1 MDGRSPPRPARRT
14 IPPEA
19 EPRRVARLVRP
30 SSRLYLPANAPSRPL
45 HVPDATVSSPASPK
59 APPRAARALT
69 ALARIGAELASA
81 RALESSLERALD
93 VVRDTLD
100 ASEVSLWLHAP
111 QGLVRGW
118 GAGPA
123 ETTEPQVRVALLEP
137 ASGRAPTVAGVAA
150 AAASGHER
158 AGSASALI
166 EAPVLAPIVLGER
179 RVGALAVRLTRPLAE
194 EERLLLTTLAD
205 LLAPELAHAERSRQL
220 EVEVATRTAEIER
233 GRRFTEKIIDSLPL
247 GLYVIDR
254 EYRIQS
260 WNRKRETGMQG
271 VSREE
276 AIGRTIFE
284 ILHRQPSEML
294 RREFDEVFATGRM
307 QEYQM
312 ESVASG
318 EARTYRITKIPMR
331 LADGPVSHVITIGED
346 VTDWKEAQERFSQAE
361 KLAAIGQ
368 LAAGIMHEVNNPL
381 ATIAACAESL
391 GYRLDDLDRA
401 GVTIAP
407 ETRDFLGLIENEV
420 VRCKQI
426 VDGLLDFS
434 RPKQSRKERVN
445 VNEVIERT
453 LFLLKHHVRFKK
465 LTVQADL
472 DPGTGRIPQAN
483 SEQLVQ
489 VFMALL
495 LNAMDAMG
503 ERGTVRIVT
512 RPGTDAEG
520 AVIAEVIDQGHGIA
534 RGELSKIF
542 EPFYTTKA
550 PGQGTG
556 LGLSICYGI
565 VQEHGGRIEVD
576 SALGQG
582 STFRVILPVVAR

>member
-1 MDGRSPPRPARRT
+1 MT
-14 IPPEA
+14 K
-19 EPRRVARLVRP
+19 
-30 SSRLYLPANAPSRPL
+30 SSSTAPSAEER
-45 HVPDATVSSPASPK
+45 AT
-59 APPRAARALT
+59 RALG
-69 ALARIGAELASA
+69 ALSSISAELASA
-81 RALESSLERALD
+81 RSLESSVERALGTL
-93 VVRDTLD
+93 RIFLD
-100 ASEVSLWLHAP
+100 AVEVSVWLHAP
-111 QGLVRGW
+111 QGLTRGW
-118 GAGPA
+118 SAGD
-123 ETTEPQVRVALLEP
+123 EGTSDVEV
-137 ASGRAPTVAGVAA
+137 
-150 AAASGHER
+150 R
-158 AGSASALI
+158 AGLRLGDPLAVVRDL
-166 EAPVLAPIVLGER
+166 EVAPIILGDR
-179 RVGALAVRLTRPLAE
+179 RVGALAVRTTRTIGD
-194 EERLLLTTLAD
+194 EERMALNALAN

-220 EVEVATRTAEIER
+220 EVEVASRTAEIER

-284 ILHRQPSEML
+284 ILHRQPAEML
-294 RREFDEVFATGRM
+294 RREFDDVFSTGRM

-312 ESVASG
+312 ESIASG

-331 LADGPVSHVITIGED
+331 LGDGPVSHVITIGED
-346 VTDWKEAQERFSQAE
+346 VTDWTQAQERFSQAE

-368 LAAGIMHEVNNPL
+368 LAAGVMHEINNPL

-391 GYRLDDLDRA
+391 GYRIEDLTKS

-407 ETRDFLGLIENEV
+407 ETQDFLGIIENEV

-434 RPKQSRKERVN
+434 RPKQARKERVN

-465 LTVQADL
+465 LSVQTQL
-472 DPGTGRIPQAN
+472 DPLIGRVPQAN

-495 LNAMDAMG
+495 INAMDAMG
-503 ERGTVRIVT
+503 ERGLVRIVT
-512 RPGTDAEG
+512 KAGTDPKRG
-520 AVIAEVIDQGHGIA
+520 VSVEVIDQGHGIA
-534 RGELSKIF
+534 RSELSKIF

-565 VQEHGGRIEVD
+565 VQDHGGALEVD
-576 SALGQG
+576 SVLGVG
-582 STFRVILPVVAR
+582 STFRVVLPVVAV

>member
-1 MDGRSPPRPARRT
+1 VT
-14 IPPEA
+14 
-19 EPRRVARLVRP
+19 P
-30 SSRLYLPANAPSRPL
+30 STPKS
-45 HVPDATVSSPASPK
+45 DSSE
-59 APPRAARALT
+59 ARASR
-69 ALARIGAELASA
+69 ALVTLAGISAELASA
-81 RALESSLERALD
+81 RALETSIERVLATLRETLGATEAALWMH
-93 VVRDTLD
+93 TPEGM
-100 ASEVSLWLHAP
+100 S
-111 QGLVRGW
+111 RGW
-118 GAGPA
+118 GSGESGLTEA
-123 ETTEPQVRVALLEP
+123 EVRAALPGSNVAMRPRDLDVEPIQ
-137 ASGRAPTVAGVAA
+137 
-150 AAASGHER
+150 
-158 AGSASALI
+158 
-166 EAPVLAPIVLGER
+166 LGDR
-179 RVGALAVRLTRPLAE
+179 RVGALAVRIARAPE
-194 EERLLLTTLAD
+194 PEERLLLTSVAN

-220 EVEVATRTAEIER
+220 EVEVASRTVEIER

-254 EYRIQS
+254 EFRIQS

-284 ILHRQPSEML
+284 ILHRQPGEML

-312 ESVASG
+312 ESLASG
-318 EARTYRITKIPMR
+318 EERTYRITKIPMR
-331 LADGPVSHVITIGED
+331 LGDGPVTHIVTIGED
-346 VTDWKEAQERFSQAE
+346 VTDWTQAQVRFSQAE

-368 LAAGIMHEVNNPL
+368 LAAGVMHEINNPL

-391 GYRLDDLDRA
+391 GYRIDDLEKS
-401 GVTIAP
+401 GVTLAP
-407 ETRDFLGLIENEV
+407 ETHDFLGIIENEV

-426 VDGLLDFS
+426 VDGLLEFS
-434 RPKQSRKERVN
+434 RPKQPRKERVN

-453 LFLLKHHVRFKK
+453 MFLLKHHVRFKR
-465 LTVQADL
+465 LQVQTEL
-472 DPGTGRIPQAN
+472 DPMIGRVPQA
-483 SEQLVQ
+483 SAEQLVQ

-503 ERGTVRIVT
+503 DRGVVRIVT
-512 RPGTDAEG
+512 RVGPDPAHG
-520 AVIAEVIDQGHGIA
+520 AIAEVIDQGHGIA
-534 RGELSKIF
+534 RSELGKIF

-565 VQEHGGRIEVD
+565 VQEHGGRVEVE

-582 STFRVILPVVAR
+582 STFRVVLPVVA

>member
-1 MDGRSPPRPARRT
+1 VTHSTPPAAATSEGR
-14 IPPEA
+14 
-19 EPRRVARLVRP
+19 
-30 SSRLYLPANAPSRPL
+30 
-45 HVPDATVSSPASPK
+45 AT
-59 APPRAARALT
+59 RALA
-69 ALARIGAELASA
+69 ALAGISAELASA
-81 RALESSLERALD
+81 RALEQTIDRALGTL
-93 VVRDTLD
+93 RIFLD
-100 ASEVSLWLHAP
+100 ATEVGLWLHVP
-111 QGLVRGW
+111 QGLSRGW
-118 GAGPA
+118 TSGDPV
-123 ETTEPQVRVALLEP
+123 TTEDEIRRGLRLGDALNVVRNLE
-137 ASGRAPTVAGVAA
+137 V
-150 AAASGHER
+150 
-158 AGSASALI
+158 
-166 EAPVLAPIVLGER
+166 APVILGDR
-179 RVGALAVRLTRPLAE
+179 RVGALAVRTTRELQGE
-194 EERLLLTTLAD
+194 EHQLLTALAN

-220 EVEVATRTAEIER
+220 EVEVAARTAEIER

-276 AIGRTIFE
+276 AIGRTIFQ

-294 RREFDEVFATGRM
+294 RREFDEVFTTGRM

-331 LADGPVSHVITIGED
+331 LGDGPVSHVITIGED
-346 VTDWKEAQERFSQAE
+346 VTDWQQAQERFSQAE

-368 LAAGIMHEVNNPL
+368 LAAGVMHEINNPL

-391 GYRLDDLDRA
+391 GYRIEDLEKA
-401 GVTIAP
+401 GVTLAP
-407 ETRDFLGLIENEV
+407 ETHDFLGIIENEV

-434 RPKQSRKERVN
+434 RPKQARKERVDI
-445 VNEVIERT
+445 NEVVDRT

-465 LTVQADL
+465 LSVQTELA
-472 DPGTGRIPQAN
+472 PTIGRVPQAN

-489 VFMALL
+489 VLMALL
-495 LNAMDAMG
+495 INAMDAMG
-503 ERGTVRIVT
+503 EKGTVRIVT
-512 RPGTDAEG
+512 RSGEDPSRG
-520 AVIAEVIDQGHGIA
+520 AILEVSDQGHGIA

-565 VQEHGGRIEVD
+565 VQEHGGVLEVE
-576 SALGQG
+576 STLGQG
-582 STFRVILPVVAR
+582 STFRVMLPVVAT

>member
-1 MDGRSPPRPARRT
+1 MPKPSA
-14 IPPEA
+14 
-19 EPRRVARLVRP
+19 VA
-30 SSRLYLPANAPSRPL
+30 
-45 HVPDATVSSPASPK
+45 TTEG
-59 APPRAARALT
+59 RAARALS
-69 ALARIGAELASA
+69 ALAGIGAELASA
-81 RALESSLERALD
+81 RALESSIEKALG
-93 VVRDTLD
+93 TLRQFLD
-100 ASEVSLWLHAP
+100 GVEVSLWLHAP
-111 QGLVRGW
+111 QGLTRAWV
-118 GAGPA
+118 AGTA
-123 ETTEPQVRVALLEP
+123 GVTEDQVRAGLRLGDALTVVRDLE
-137 ASGRAPTVAGVAA
+137 V
-150 AAASGHER
+150 
-158 AGSASALI
+158 
-166 EAPVLAPIVLGER
+166 APIILGDR
-179 RVGALAVRLTRPLAE
+179 RVGALVVHTSRALSD
-194 EERLLLTTLAD
+194 EERMLLTTLAN

-220 EVEVATRTAEIER
+220 EVEVASRTAEIER

-284 ILHRQPSEML
+284 ILHRQPAEML

-307 QEYQM
+307 QEYHM
-312 ESVASG
+312 ESIASG

-331 LADGPVSHVITIGED
+331 LGDGPVSHVITIGED
-346 VTDWKEAQERFSQAE
+346 VTDWKEAQQRFSQAE

-368 LAAGIMHEVNNPL
+368 LAAGVMHEINNPL

-391 GYRLDDLDRA
+391 GYRIDDLEKS
-401 GVTIAP
+401 GVTLAP
-407 ETRDFLGLIENEV
+407 ETHDFIGIIENEV

-434 RPKQSRKERVN
+434 RPKHARKERVN
-445 VNEVIERT
+445 LNEVIERT

-465 LTVQADL
+465 LTVQTDL
-472 DPGTGRIPQAN
+472 DPGIGRVPQAN

-512 RPGTDAEG
+512 RPGADAERG
-520 AVIAEVIDQGHGIA
+520 VIAEVIDQGHGIA
-534 RGELSKIF
+534 RSELSKIF

-565 VQEHGGRIEVD
+565 VQEHGGAIEVD
-576 SALGQG
+576 SVLGQG
-582 STFRVILPVVAR
+582 TTFRLTLPVVSA

>member
-1 MDGRSPPRPARRT
+1 MLPPLAPSDGAPQRSRA
-14 IPPEA
+14 
-19 EPRRVARLVRP
+19 
-30 SSRLYLPANAPSRPL
+30 ANALRTL
-45 HVPDATVSSPASPK
+45 HDVS
-59 APPRAARALT
+59 
-69 ALARIGAELASA
+69 AELASA
-81 RALESSLERALD
+81 RALEASISRVLTMLREALGA
-93 VVRDTLD
+93 T
-100 ASEVSLWLHAP
+100 EVSLWLHAP

-118 GAGPA
+118 ASGTETATEA
-123 ETTEPQVRVALLEP
+123 EIRSALDEPQLA
-137 ASGRAPTVAGVAA
+137 ATAA
-150 AAASGHER
+150 AAADSVM
-158 AGSASALI
+158 
-166 EAPVLAPIVLGER
+166 PVRLGDR
-179 RVGALAVRLTRPLAE
+179 RVGALVTRGAAVDDGADETGI
-194 EERLLLTTLAD
+194 LLHAVAHI
-205 LLAPELAHAERSRQL
+205 LAPELAHAERSRQL

-284 ILHRQPSEML
+284 ILHRQPAEML
-294 RREFDEVFATGRM
+294 RREFDDVFSTGRM

-331 LADGPVSHVITIGED
+331 LGDGPVSHVITIGED

-368 LAAGIMHEVNNPL
+368 LAAGVMHEINNPL

-391 GYRLDDLDRA
+391 GYRIEDLEKS

-407 ETRDFLGLIENEV
+407 ETLDFLGIIENEV

-453 LFLLKHHVRFKK
+453 LFLLKHHVRFKR

-472 DPGTGRIPQAN
+472 DPGIGRVPQAN

-512 RPGTDAEG
+512 RPGTDPASG
-520 AVIAEVIDQGHGIA
+520 VIAEVIDQGHGIA
-534 RGELSKIF
+534 RSELGKIF

-576 SALGQG
+576 SVLGQG
-582 STFRVILPVVAR
+582 STFRVVLPVVAL

>member
-1 MDGRSPPRPARRT
+1 M
-14 IPPEA
+14 
-19 EPRRVARLVRP
+19 
-30 SSRLYLPANAPSRPL
+30 
-45 HVPDATVSSPASPK
+45 
-59 APPRAARALT
+59 
-69 ALARIGAELASA
+69 LAGISAELASA
-81 RALESSLERALD
+81 RGLETSIERVLATLRESLGATEVALWMHTPEGMS
-93 VVRDTLD
+93 
-100 ASEVSLWLHAP
+100 
-111 QGLVRGW
+111 RGW
-118 GAGPA
+118 GSGESGLTEA
-123 ETTEPQVRVALLEP
+123 EVRAALPGSNVAMRPRDLDVEPIQ
-137 ASGRAPTVAGVAA
+137 
-150 AAASGHER
+150 
-158 AGSASALI
+158 
-166 EAPVLAPIVLGER
+166 LGDR
-179 RVGALAVRLTRPLAE
+179 RVGALAVRIARAPE
-194 EERLLLTTLAD
+194 PEERLLLTSVAN

-220 EVEVATRTAEIER
+220 EVEVASRTVEIER

-254 EYRIQS
+254 EFRIQS

-284 ILHRQPSEML
+284 ILHRQPGEML

-312 ESVASG
+312 ESLASG
-318 EARTYRITKIPMR
+318 EERTYRITKIPMR
-331 LADGPVSHVITIGED
+331 LGDGPVTHIVTIGED
-346 VTDWKEAQERFSQAE
+346 VTDWTQAQVRFSQAE

-368 LAAGIMHEVNNPL
+368 LAAGVMHEINNPL

-391 GYRLDDLDRA
+391 GYRIDDLEKS
-401 GVTIAP
+401 GVTLAP
-407 ETRDFLGLIENEV
+407 ETHDFLGIIENEV

-426 VDGLLDFS
+426 VDGLLEFS
-434 RPKQSRKERVN
+434 RPKQPRKERVN

-453 LFLLKHHVRFKK
+453 MFLLKHHVRFKR
-465 LTVQADL
+465 LQVQTEL
-472 DPGTGRIPQAN
+472 DPMIGRVPQA
-483 SEQLVQ
+483 SAEQLVQ

-503 ERGTVRIVT
+503 DRGVVRIVT
-512 RPGTDAEG
+512 RVGPDPAHG
-520 AVIAEVIDQGHGIA
+520 AIAEVIDQGHGIA
-534 RGELSKIF
+534 RSELGKIF

-565 VQEHGGRIEVD
+565 VQEHGGRVEVE

-582 STFRVILPVVAR
+582 STFRVVLPVVA

>member
-1 MDGRSPPRPARRT
+1 VAKTSPTANTAEGR
-14 IPPEA
+14 
-19 EPRRVARLVRP
+19 
-30 SSRLYLPANAPSRPL
+30 
-45 HVPDATVSSPASPK
+45 AS
-59 APPRAARALT
+59 RALT
-69 ALARIGAELASA
+69 ALAGISAELASA
-81 RALESSLERALD
+81 RALEASIERALGTL
-93 VVRDTLD
+93 REFLD
-100 ASEVSLWLHAP
+100 ATEVSLWLHTP
-111 QGLVRGW
+111 TGLTRAW
-118 GAGPA
+118 GAGT
-123 ETTEPQVRVALLEP
+123 ETTSEEEVRGGLGMQGALTAVRDLE
-137 ASGRAPTVAGVAA
+137 VAA
-150 AAASGHER
+150 
-158 AGSASALI
+158 I
-166 EAPVLAPIVLGER
+166 ILGDR
-179 RVGALAVRLTRPLAE
+179 RVGALAVRTTRPLDS
-194 EERLLLTTLAD
+194 EERLLLTALAN

-220 EVEVATRTAEIER
+220 EVEVASRTAEIER

-276 AIGRTIFE
+276 ALGRTIFE
-284 ILHRQPSEML
+284 ILHRQPAEML
-294 RREFDEVFATGRM
+294 RREFDEVFSTGRM

-312 ESVASG
+312 ESIASG

-331 LADGPVSHVITIGED
+331 LGDGPVSHVITIGED

-368 LAAGIMHEVNNPL
+368 LAAGVMHEINNPL

-391 GYRLDDLDRA
+391 GYRLDDLVKS
-401 GVTIAP
+401 GVVLSP
-407 ETRDFLGLIENEV
+407 ETHDFLGIIENEV

-434 RPKQSRKERVN
+434 RPKQARKERVN
-445 VNEVIERT
+445 INEVIDRT

-465 LTVQADL
+465 LTVQTDL
-472 DPGTGRIPQAN
+472 DPTIGRVPQAN

-503 ERGTVRIVT
+503 ERGVVRIVT
-512 RPGTDAEG
+512 KAGTDAKRG
-520 AVIAEVIDQGHGIA
+520 VLAEVIDQGHGIA
-534 RGELSKIF
+534 RSELSKIF

-565 VQEHGGRIEVD
+565 VQEHGGVIEVD
-576 SALGQG
+576 SVLGQG
-582 STFRVILPVVAR
+582 TTFRVALPVVAA

>member
-1 MDGRSPPRPARRT
+1 VPKSSSTDAA
-14 IPPEA
+14 PEG
-19 EPRRVARLVRP
+19 
-30 SSRLYLPANAPSRPL
+30 
-45 HVPDATVSSPASPK
+45 
-59 APPRAARALT
+59 RAARALS
-69 ALARIGAELASA
+69 ALAGISAELASA
-81 RALESSLERALD
+81 RSLEATIERALATLRGFLEAAEVALWVHTPTAFTRAWGAGD
-93 VVRDTLD
+93 ERLTEEQVRNGLRLGDALAVVRDL
-100 ASEVSLWLHAP
+100 EV
-111 QGLVRGW
+111 
-118 GAGPA
+118 
-123 ETTEPQVRVALLEP
+123 
-137 ASGRAPTVAGVAA
+137 
-150 AAASGHER
+150 
-158 AGSASALI
+158 
-166 EAPVLAPIVLGER
+166 APIILGDR
-179 RVGALAVRLTRPLAE
+179 RVGALAVRTTRPLGD
-194 EERLLLTTLAD
+194 EERLLLTALAN

-220 EVEVATRTAEIER
+220 EVEVASRTAEIER

-284 ILHRQPSEML
+284 ILHRQPAEML
-294 RREFDEVFATGRM
+294 RREFDEVFSTGRM

-312 ESVASG
+312 ESVSSG

-331 LADGPVSHVITIGED
+331 LGDGPVSHVITIGED

-368 LAAGIMHEVNNPL
+368 LAAGVMHEINNPL

-391 GYRLDDLDRA
+391 GYRIEDLVKS

-407 ETRDFLGLIENEV
+407 ETHDFLGIIENEV

-434 RPKQSRKERVN
+434 RPKQPRKERVN
-445 VNEVIERT
+445 INDVVERT

-465 LTVQADL
+465 LTVQTEL
-472 DPGTGRIPQAN
+472 DPGIGRVPQAN
-483 SEQLVQ
+483 TEQLVQ
-489 VFMALL
+489 VLMALL
-495 LNAMDAMG
+495 INAMDAMG

-512 RPGTDAEG
+512 KSGPDAKHG
-520 AVIAEVIDQGHGIA
+520 AILEVIDTGHGIA
-534 RGELSKIF
+534 RGELGKIF

-556 LGLSICYGI
+556 LGLSICYGL
-565 VQEHGGRIEVD
+565 VQEHGGVIEVD
-576 SALGQG
+576 SVLGQG
-582 STFRVILPVVAR
+582 STFRVVLPVVAT

>member
-1 MDGRSPPRPARRT
+1 MTDESFPTETG
-14 IPPEA
+14 E
-19 EPRRVARLVRP
+19 
-30 SSRLYLPANAPSRPL
+30 SRA
-45 HVPDATVSSPASPK
+45 K
-59 APPRAARALT
+59 RALAT
-69 ALARIGAELASA
+69 LAGISAELASA
-81 RALESSLERALD
+81 HALESSIGRALLTLQ
-93 VVRDTLD
+93 RFLD
-100 ASEVSLWLHAP
+100 ATEAALWLHTP
-111 QGLVRGW
+111 TGLVRGW
-118 GAGPA
+118 GAGKPLI
-123 ETTEPQVRVALLEP
+123 TEEQVRDLLQL
-137 ASGRAPTVAGVAA
+137 SDGVEV
-150 AAASGHER
+150 GDGLE
-158 AGSASALI
+158 I
-166 EAPVLAPIVLGER
+166 APVIHGER
-179 RVGALAVRLTRPLAE
+179 RVGALVVMVPHELVD
-194 EERLLLTTLAD
+194 EERMLLTALAN

-271 VSREE
+271 VSRDE
-276 AIGRTIFE
+276 AIGRTIFQ
-284 ILHRQPSEML
+284 ILHRQSPEML
-294 RREFDEVFATGRM
+294 RREFDEVFSSGRM
-307 QEYQM
+307 QEYQI

-331 LADGPVSHVITIGED
+331 LGDGDVTHVITIGED
-346 VTDWKEAQERFSQAE
+346 VTGWKEAQQRFSQAE

-368 LAAGIMHEVNNPL
+368 LAAGVMHEINNPL

-391 GYRLDDLDRA
+391 GYRLDDLDRS
-401 GVTIAP
+401 GVVIAP
-407 ETRDFLGLIENEV
+407 ETRDFMGIIENEV

-434 RPKQSRKERVN
+434 RPKQGHRERVDL
-445 VNEVIERT
+445 NEVVERT

-465 LTVQADL
+465 LQVQTELADSI
-472 DPGTGRIPQAN
+472 GKVPQGN

-489 VFMALL
+489 VLMALL

-503 ERGTVRIVT
+503 DRGTVRIVT
-512 RPGTDAEG
+512 RRVAADQGG
-520 AVIAEVIDQGHGIA
+520 VVVEVIDAGHGIA
-534 RGELSKIF
+534 RSELSKIF

-576 SALGQG
+576 SQLGQG
-582 STFRVILPVVAR
+582 STFRVILPAVEH